1 MNPKISVII
10 PVYNGEDWLRP
21 CMRSVLGQ
29 RGAEF
34 ELLVGDDFSLDSSRE
49 IISSFD
55 NDSRVRGFF
64 FDRNV
69 GLFGN
74 LNRLLGKARTP
85 LVRFLCQDDILEP
98 NCLADEV
105 AFFESHPDIVMSI
118 CSVRLIDTEDNVIG
132 EWGAGPN
139 VFPTKT
145 CLQLLLYH
153 GCIAGNLSTVT
164 ARLKAIDRV
173 GRFDE
178 SFSVAGDYEMWV
190 RLCQVGNVADR
201 YERLVRLREHG
212 DRLSHAV
219 TSGVR
224 FVEEGRRIRAE
235 ILRLLPQVVQRRAKK
250 YTYWRHNVL
259 ETHYLLRC
267 LMAGRLDQCASLMR
281 IMGAR
286 DLVAG
291 VMLWLVTLNNHL
303 YQPQPI
309 FYSDPG
315 NHRESSCQ

>member
-1 MNPKISVII
+1 MTPKISVIV

-29 RGAEF
+29 QGAEF
-34 ELLVGDDFSLDSSRE
+34 ELLVGDDFSSDSSRD

-55 NDSRVRGFF
+55 HDTRLRAFF

-74 LNRLLGKARTP
+74 LNRLLRKARTP

-98 NCLADEV
+98 NCLADEAV
-105 AFFESHPDIVMSI
+105 FFESHPDVVMSI

-132 EWGAGPN
+132 EYGAGPN
-139 VFPTKT
+139 VFSTQT

-153 GCIAGNLSTVT
+153 GCIAGNLSTVS
-164 ARLKAIDRV
+164 ARLEAIDRA
-173 GRFDE
+173 GGFDE

-212 DRLSHAV
+212 GRLSHAAS
-219 TSGVR
+219 SGVL
-224 FVEEGRRIRAE
+224 FVEENRRIRCE
-235 ILRLLPQVVQRRAKK
+235 ILRLLPQVVQRQAKR
-250 YTYWRHNVL
+250 YAYWRHNVL
-259 ETHYLLRC
+259 ETHHFLRC
-267 LMAGRLDQCASLMR
+267 LIAGRLDQCATLMR
-281 IMGAR
+281 IMGVR

-303 YQPQPI
+303 YRPKPI
-309 FYSDPG
+309 FYS
-315 NHRESSCQ
+315 EKSIEC